1 MPESRGG
8 GRSGGG
14 EWPSSAGAGTQ
25 QPLSWRTDKD
35 EEEEEEQEGSSCSSA
50 DVLDV
55 DLRDEGSSSYQ
66 SLGQSSPAPPP
77 HLLVKFSLN

>member
-14 EWPSSAGAGTQ
+14 EWPSGGAGGQ
-25 QPLSWRTDKD
+25 SLSWRTEGA
-35 EEEEEEQEGSSCSSA
+35 EEEEGSSCNGA

-55 DLRDEGSSSYQ
+55 DLRDRWSSSYQ
-66 SLGQSSPAPPP
+66 TIEQPP
-77 HLLVKFSLN
+77 HPPHCSTSV